1 MGELKNMSGG
11 ALGEIQDY
19 AIAVISISILFVVGG
34 LILDN
39 IITTNLINE
48 NSTFYGTIA
57 SIESM
62 WNSSLGIMGA
72 VVIIAAAVII
82 LRQLKS
88 FNR

>member
-1 MGELKNMSGG
+1 MSGG

-39 IITTNLINE
+39 VI
-48 NSTFYGTIA
+48 STGMLEETSSFYGTIA
-57 SIESM
+57 SVESM

-82 LRQLKS
+82 MRQLKS

>member
-11 ALGEIQDY
+11 ALNEIQDY
-19 AIAVISISILFVVGG
+19 AVAVISISILYIVGG
-34 LILDN
+34 VILDN
-39 IITTNLINE
+39 IIATGLIN
-48 NSTFYGTIA
+48 NTSSFYGTIA
-57 SIESM
+57 SVQSM

-82 LRQLKS
+82 MRQLKS

>member
-1 MGELKNMSGG
+1 MSGG

>member
-1 MGELKNMSGG
+1 MTG

-39 IITTNLINE
+39 IIATNLINE
-48 NSTFYGTIA
+48 TSNFYGTVS

-62 WNSSLGIMGA
+62 WNSTLGIMGA

-82 LRQLKS
+82 MRQLKS